1 MRAEDFILLINPKA
15 SSIIFFLHND
25 LDDIMLKHHFSFAPG
40 LCRDGW
46 QLGNTTCYYHGCV
59 GGIMDN
65 GPELEFGEP
74 SSNYLIWVHYI
85 TYIQMPLFR
94 CQILI
99 G

>member
-15 SSIIFFLHND
+15 SRFMFFLHND
-25 LDDIMLKHHFSFAPG
+25 LDDIMLKHHFSFEPG
-40 LCRDGW
+40 LCRDG
-46 QLGNTTCYYHGCV
+46 GATCYYHGSV
-59 GGIMDN
+59 GGVMDN
-65 GPELEFGEP
+65 GSELEFGEP

-85 TYIQMPLFR
+85 TYTQMPLFR